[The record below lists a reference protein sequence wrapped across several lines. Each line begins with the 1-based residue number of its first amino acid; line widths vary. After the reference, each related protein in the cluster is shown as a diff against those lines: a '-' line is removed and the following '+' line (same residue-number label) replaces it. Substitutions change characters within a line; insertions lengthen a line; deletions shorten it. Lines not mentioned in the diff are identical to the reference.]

1 MSDKAPRGEYVVR
14 ASVLDRL
21 IKNKMEYKFIEYGQK
36 QKDLVEK
43 ERIEKRKKAELDKKM
58 EYEEIERQKML
69 TLSSLDPS
77 NMTT

>member
-1 MSDKAPRGEYVVR
+1 
-14 ASVLDRL
+14 
-21 IKNKMEYKFIEYGQK
+21 MEYKFIEYGQK